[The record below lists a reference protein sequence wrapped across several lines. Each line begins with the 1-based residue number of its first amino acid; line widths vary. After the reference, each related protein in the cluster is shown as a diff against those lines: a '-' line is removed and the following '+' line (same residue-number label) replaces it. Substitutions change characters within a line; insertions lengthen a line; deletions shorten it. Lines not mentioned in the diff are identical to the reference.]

1 MDIYNETRYLM
12 KSYNIHPK
20 KNFGQNFLIDKHML
34 NKIAEDVSKD
44 DIVLEIGPG
53 LGNLTAILLEKA
65 KKVVAVEIDTKMVEV
80 LNDRFKLYNNIEIIK
95 EDILKLDINKIAPG
109 AKVVANL
116 PYYITTSIITNI
128 IKSNIKDITLLIQK
142 EVADR
147 ICAEPGNKEAGAITY
162 YINYFADACVVD
174 YVSSDSFIPQPKVE
188 SAIVKITKL
197 DRPRVNVENE
207 ELLFRLIKENFTKR
221 RKSITNSLGKTID
234 KSKLINIL
242 DELQIDVNTRGE
254 SLSLEQYAQ
263 ICNMCNK

>member
-20 KNFGQNFLIDKHML
+20 KNFGQNFLIDKYML
-34 NKIAEDVSKD
+34 NKIAEDVFED
-44 DIVLEIGPG
+44 DTVLEIGPG

-65 KKVVAVEIDTKMVEV
+65 KKVIVVEIDPKMIEV
-80 LNDRFKLYNNIEIIK
+80 LKDRFKLYDNIEIIN
-95 EDILKLDINKIAPG
+95 EDILKLDINTVAPG

-128 IKSNIKDITLLIQK
+128 IKSNIRDITLLIQK

-147 ICAEPGNKEAGAITY
+147 ICTEPGNKEAGAITY
-162 YINYFADACVVD
+162 YINYFAEANIID

-197 DRPRVNVENE
+197 NKPRVDVENE
-207 ELLFRLIKENFTKR
+207 ELLFKLIKENFTKR
-221 RKSITNSLGKTID
+221 RKSITNSLGNVVEKNR
-234 KSKLINIL
+234 LISIL
-242 DELQIDVNTRGE
+242 DELKIDVKTRGE
-254 SLSLEQYAQ
+254 SLSLEQFAQ